1 MCSKKWAVPLLY
13 LFSNLDPA
21 SIQTP
26 TVAVL
31 KFGFDSVAIVKPLSS
46 LVMMVSGIFAREAGY
61 DDVTVLVDGLGDV
74 IVPKDR
80 NLLSCN

>member
-1 MCSKKWAVPLLY
+1 M
-13 LFSNLDPA
+13 
-21 SIQTP
+21 
-26 TVAVL
+26 
-31 KFGFDSVAIVKPLSS
+31 KPLSS